1 MTSPTTRST
10 RAVRTAGRRT
20 AGVAFFLVPAVLIW
34 VSVSVYEKDFVHDA
48 TVTVR
53 TSSVGNEMHDNADV
67 KLRGVVIGQ
76 VRSIAADGEGAR
88 LTLAIKPDKLD
99 RVPADVTAQMLPTT
113 LFGERF
119 VALVPPAVPSAQTL
133 RAGAVIPQ
141 DRSSNALE
149 LEEVLDNVLPLLT
162 AVKPEKLSATL
173 NAVSQALQG
182 RGEKLGDTL
191 VTLDAHLK
199 KFNPQ
204 LPTLNEDIKQ
214 LVKVSALYADAA
226 PDVLD
231 ALNDFTVTSGT
242 VAEQQAELADLYGS
256 TTASARDLTAFLEKN
271 KDNLIRLATSG
282 RPTLET
288 LAKYSSEF
296 PCTLRTIAGFVPA
309 MDKALGKGTDRPGL
323 HVTIK
328 AVPSKGKYV
337 AGKDTP
343 VYNSTGGPHCYSVP
357 YVGRTVPTADA
368 RTTADN
374 SGTADPET
382 IAPEEVPA
390 ADTSLGMPNSPQES
404 RLVNELVAPS
414 LKVRP
419 QALPEWSSVL
429 IGPAFRGVEVKLK

>member
-1 MTSPTTRST
+1 MTSRATRTTT
-10 RAVRTAGRRT
+10 RRT

-34 VSVSVYEKDFVHDA
+34 VSVAVYDKDFTNDA

-53 TSSVGNEMHDNADV
+53 TSSVGNEMHENADV
-67 KLRGVVIGQ
+67 KLRGVVVGQ
-76 VRSIAADGEGAR
+76 VRNIAADGDGAR
-88 LTLAIKPDKLD
+88 LTLAIQPDKLD
-99 RVPADVTAQMLPTT
+99 RIPADVTAQMLPTT

-119 VALVPPAVPSAQTL
+119 VALVPPAVPSTKTL
-133 RAGAVIPQ
+133 GAGDVIPQ
-141 DRSSNALE
+141 DRSSNAIE

-173 NAVSQALQG
+173 NAVSTALEG

-191 VTLDAHLK
+191 VKLDAHLQR
-199 KFNPQ
+199 FNPQ
-204 LPTLNEDIKQ
+204 LPTLNEDIKE
-214 LVKVSALYADAA
+214 LVKVSRLYADSA

-231 ALNDFTVTSGT
+231 ALTDFTTTSGT
-242 VAEQQAELADLYGS
+242 LAEQQANLANVYGS
-256 TTASARDLTAFLEKN
+256 TTASARDVTAFLQRN
-271 KDNLIRLATSG
+271 KDNLIRLAASG

-296 PCTLRTIAGFVPA
+296 PCTLRTVANFVPA
-309 MDKALGKGTDRPGL
+309 MDKALGKGTDQPGL
-323 HVTIK
+323 HVTLK
-328 AVPSKGKYV
+328 TVPSKGKYV

-343 VYNSTGGPHCYSVP
+343 VYNATGGPHCYSVP
-357 YVGRTVPTADA
+357 YVGATVPTADA
-368 RTTADN
+368 RTTAADTP
-374 SGTADPET
+374 SQPGPDTGTPV
-382 IAPEEVPA
+382 EVPA
-390 ADTSLGMPNSPQES
+390 ANPSLGMPNSPQES